1 MKTLTVP
8 TLQDDRTNGER
19 LGGVPCGEGENQ
31 EKMGSGDH
39 RARGEGKD
47 RRLHE
52 PHSMEV
58 LGILDQEVPE
68 WLWAAT
74 SMRGKKCGVESL
86 SGGFFAWIAER
97 LGRRWPK

>member
-19 LGGVPCGEGENQ
+19 LGGVPYREGENQ

-39 RARGEGKD
+39 RAWGREKTD
-47 RRLHE
+47 ASM

-86 SGGFFAWIAER
+86 SGGFFTWIAER

>member
-1 MKTLTVP
+1 MEKG
-8 TLQDDRTNGER
+8 RTR
-19 LGGVPCGEGENQ
+19 RRWVQ
-31 EKMGSGDH
+31 VISSG
-39 RARGEGKD
+39 AGKD
-47 RRLHE
+47 RCLHE
-52 PHSMEV
+52 PHSMGV